1 MNIAVSGKG
10 GVGKTTVSA
19 SLAQFFQA
27 QGQAVL
33 AVDADPDANLGLAL
47 GFALEELSAVKPL
60 VELQEVISGK
70 SAGGGGL
77 VALNP
82 QVDDVLEEYC
92 LSRGLIRLIRM
103 GGIKQGGSACYCKES
118 FFLHAVLTAALFDR
132 PETVVLDMSAGI
144 EHLTRGTASGVNVM
158 LVVTEPTQASLRT
171 ALEVDRLAAD
181 LQIPRVLF
189 LGNKIRNARDRVFL
203 ESALPCQR
211 TAGMIPFSE
220 SILLQSQTLN
230 SSFSSVHFLPGIEAV
245 CNQLIGG

>member
-19 SLAQFFQA
+19 SLARFFLA

-47 GFALEELSAVKPL
+47 GFTLEELSAVKPL
-60 VELQEVISGK
+60 VELQEVISRK
-70 SAGGGGL
+70 SAGGGTL

-82 QVDDVLEEYC
+82 QVDDVLEDYS
-92 LSRGLIRLIRM
+92 LQKGLIRLIRM

-118 FFLHAVLTAALFDR
+118 SFLHAVLTAALFDR

-171 ALEVDRLAAD
+171 ALEVDRLATD

-189 LGNKIRNARDRVFL
+189 LGNKIRNDRDRMFL
-203 ESALPCQR
+203 ESELPHQR
-211 TAGMIPFSE
+211 ITGMIPFAE
-220 SILLQSQTLN
+220 NILLQSQTLN
-230 SSFSSVHFLPGIEAV
+230 LSFSSVHILPGIEAV
-245 CNQLIGG
+245 CNQLMGG